1 MYQPYAL
8 DQTCIWPMIFNQD
21 MPWKALARDFHTM
34 LCNIGLLYT
43 QRGHIAIGPDRE
55 ISLVGFK
62 LSNGTIRKDIS
73 RGLKSSHLAASSTT
87 TTKQQDSFTVTK
99 KKKKTNPD
107 TALSYL
113 LLQCVHLLRFS
124 FLLLPFPAFKVPLA
138 PLFLPTDRLWLIRA
152 STIALGL
159 RSRHLKLKL

>member
-99 KKKKTNPD
+99 KKQTLIQLCLIYYYNACIYFAFRSCCCPFR
-107 TALSYL
+107 LSRCL
-113 LLQCVHLLRFS
+113 
-124 FLLLPFPAFKVPLA
+124 
-138 PLFLPTDRLWLIRA
+138 
-152 STIALGL
+152 
-159 RSRHLKLKL
+159 